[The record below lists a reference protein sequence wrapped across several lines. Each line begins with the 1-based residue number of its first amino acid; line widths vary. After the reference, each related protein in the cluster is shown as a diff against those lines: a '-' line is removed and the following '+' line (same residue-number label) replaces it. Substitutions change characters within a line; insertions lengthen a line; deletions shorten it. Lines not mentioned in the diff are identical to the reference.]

1 MHGNI
6 KGTTNSINH
15 IICETCPLYYMSIL
29 YVHKVNA
36 LFPIKHADLIMFSV
50 PKYNICI
57 VAEIT

>member
-1 MHGNI
+1 MHGN
-6 KGTTNSINH
+6 TYSINH